1 MIRIKEQ
8 VIRMEEKDQE
18 KEMERMT
25 NLHMDKMMVNKV
37 KIKMANQEK
46 IIKDLIVEKTMV

>member
-1 MIRIKEQ
+1 MVKIKEQ

-18 KEMERMT
+18 KEMEKMI
-25 NLHMDKMMVNKV
+25 NHHMDRMMVNKV

-46 IIKDLIVEKTMV
+46 IVKDLIVEKTMV